1 MATIKTSV
9 SETAGRVYYEASKQA
24 AMLYTRLP
32 PSLQEQVDR
41 MYTQVSESPYM
52 TRDNLQFGMRIVVVL
67 LTFLLFRPH
76 LESLYR
82 TLTNNPDPR
91 TVELQNRLRFLQ
103 DLKDGKVKPQGGVQV
118 VDGKVVLKP
127 HPPPTAQGI
136 QNAKSGKGKVVKLMV
151 PDDNQSQ
158 SAAQT
163 SSTTATATPPAKSKR
178 RKA

>member
-9 SETAGRVYYEASKQA
+9 SETAGRVYEEASKQA

-32 PSLQEQVDR
+32 PSLQEQLDR
-41 MYTQVSESPYM
+41 VYTQASESPYM
-52 TRDNLQFGMRIVVVL
+52 TRDNLQFGMRIVVIL

-127 HPPPTAQGI
+127 HPSPTAQGI
-136 QNAKSGKGKVVKLMV
+136 QNAKAGKGKVVRLVV

-163 SSTTATATPPAKSKR
+163 SSTTATATPPTSRR

>member
-1 MATIKTSV
+1 MATTKTSV
-9 SETAGRVYYEASKQA
+9 AETARAMYEEASKQA
-24 AMLYTRLP
+24 AILYTRLP
-32 PSLQEQVDR
+32 PSLQETLDR
-41 MYTQVSESPYM
+41 IQTQVSESPYM
-52 TRDNLQFGMRIVVVL
+52 TRSNLQFGMRIVVVL

-76 LESLYR
+76 LETLYR
-82 TLTNNPDPR
+82 KLTNNPDPR

-103 DLKDGKVKPQGGVQV
+103 DLKEGKIAPQGGVQV

-151 PDDNQSQ
+151 PGDESPSDSG
-158 SAAQT
+158 AQT
-163 SSTTATATPPAKSKR
+163 SATTATPTPAKSRR